1 MTTFSFN
8 EFRALTY
15 QRAKEFGLALI
26 LFNSATYLFSLI
38 NRVLIRHLSL
48 RCRARGPAIAEGPR
62 VSSRLHWML

>member
-1 MTTFSFN
+1 VTTFSFN

-38 NRVLIRHLSL
+38 NRVLIRHL
-48 RCRARGPAIAEGPR
+48 RCRARGPAVAERPR